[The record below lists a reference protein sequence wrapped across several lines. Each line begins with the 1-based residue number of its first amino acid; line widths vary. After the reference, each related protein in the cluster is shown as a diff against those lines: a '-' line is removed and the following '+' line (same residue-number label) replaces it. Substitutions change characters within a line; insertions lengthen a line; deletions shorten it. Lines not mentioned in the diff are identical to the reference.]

1 MRAAERDLVQQAM
14 LKLKLMDEDGE
25 GPDEDQWDGYP
36 AERAR

>member
-1 MRAAERDLVQQAM
+1 M

-36 AERAR
+36 AERDAGARRSSPPSTT